1 MITNEMI
8 ITVKRPIKEV
18 FAFVSDLQTGIQW
31 QNGLLE
37 VKRTNP
43 GPLGIGA
50 QFSSV
55 RKFIGRKV
63 ESDVEFVAYEPDQKI
78 AFKSISGDTPFE
90 QTFLFE
96 SMPEGTRL
104 TSRIELQTTGLM
116 GMAEPLVASG
126 LKRETAA
133 NINALKA
140 LLESRVTP
148 ITA

>member
-55 RKFIGRKV
+55 RKFMGRKM
-63 ESDVEFVAYEPDQKI
+63 ESGVEFIAYEPDQKI
-78 AFKSISGDTPFE
+78 AFKSISGASPFQ

-96 SMPEGTRL
+96 STPEGTRL
-104 TSRIELQTTGLM
+104 TSRFELQTAGLM

-133 NINALKA
+133 NFDALKA

-148 ITA
+148 VTA